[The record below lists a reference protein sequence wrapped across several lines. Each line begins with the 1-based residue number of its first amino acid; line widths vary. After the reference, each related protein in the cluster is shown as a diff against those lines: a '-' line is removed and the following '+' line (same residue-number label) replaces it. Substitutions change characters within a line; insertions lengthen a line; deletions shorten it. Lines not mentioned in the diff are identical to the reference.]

1 MSSLSDMI
9 RNSTVNA
16 GMTAHVMPAVE
27 SSIVKLVTAALE
39 EAALA
44 QGVLMPDPW
53 TKDAPPTIIIVPGSS
68 WLAPMTVAIDARG
81 GSVHATPSREKSEVA
96 RDLDV
101 LVRIEDGASVWV
113 AASSA
118 HVPDLARRAAE
129 CIVTVNGLT
138 SAAITRAVGTVTGEE
153 IIIEDADWHGLSL
166 PLIASSIRSGDT
178 AETCRDRLRRWSAY
192 TDETADAGEEI
203 EESDQWPVFGSAVVW
218 LTETLA
224 LFDGLK
230 TSRVPKGLLRHTMLA
245 GQPGCGKSSLVDQ
258 LAERAAVP
266 LHRLSV
272 GALFAA
278 GTGYLDSVVRQI
290 VSFFDALRSHNG
302 PAIGIIEEI
311 DAMSTRTGG
320 TDSNGAYWSTVITSM
335 LLAIDDLNASGA
347 PVLLVGCTNRP
358 EDVDAAICRPGR
370 IGRLIEVTPPQ
381 TIDDVVAVLRVHLGR
396 DLPDAPLRDRARLW
410 LGESQAQLADRVA
423 AARNRAFLAGR
434 PLGFADLDP
443 DGMTRT
449 ADSNGAL
456 KKAALHEA
464 AHAVIAH
471 AFGRELDAIA
481 LRLDRAGSVSGFTTL
496 IPRLMGA
503 TYDERLDDCCIA
515 LAGRAADAY
524 FGKRIDDGS
533 ATDLIQASHA
543 IALLYL
549 STGLSETL
557 IALPP
562 DVVTKEL
569 TTNLVLQDTVETILQ
584 DQMRRADDLVAQHHQ
599 TIERLAEVL
608 HEHRILAK
616 AEIAAFLMESKP

>member
-1 MSSLSDMI
+1 MSSLSEMI

-16 GMTAHVMPAVE
+16 GMTAHVMPAVV
-27 SSIVKLVTAALE
+27 SSIVILVTAALE
-39 EAALA
+39 EHALS
-44 QGVLMPDPW
+44 QGVLLPDPW
-53 TKDAPPTIIIVPGSS
+53 TKDAPPTIIFVPDSS
-68 WLAPMTVAIDARG
+68 WLAPITVAIDARG
-81 GSVHATPSREKSEVA
+81 GAVHATPSREKSEVA
-96 RDLDV
+96 SDLDV

-129 CIVTVNGLT
+129 CVVTVQGLT
-138 SAAITRAVGTVTGEE
+138 SAAIARAVGTVTGQEV
-153 IIIEDADWHGLSL
+153 IIEDADWRGLSL
-166 PLIASSIRSGDT
+166 PLIASSIRSGET
-178 AETCRDRLRRWSAY
+178 AEACRDRLRRWSEH
-192 TDETADAGEEI
+192 TDETADTSEKT
-203 EESDQWPVFGSAVVW
+203 EESDQWPVFGSAALW

-230 TSRVPKGLLRHTMLA
+230 TCRVPKGLLRHTMLA

-266 LHRLSV
+266 LYRLSV
-272 GALFAA
+272 GALFVA
-278 GTGYLDSVVRQI
+278 GTGHLDSVVRQI
-290 VSFFDALRSHNG
+290 VGFFDALRSQNG

-320 TDSNGAYWSTVITSM
+320 TDSNGAYWSTVITSI

-396 DLPDAPLRDRARLW
+396 DLQDAPLRDLSRLW
-410 LGESQAQLADRVA
+410 LGESHAQLADRVA
-423 AARNRAFLAGR
+423 AARNRALLAGR
-434 PLGFADLDP
+434 TLELADLDP
-443 DGMTRT
+443 DRT
-449 ADSNGAL
+449 ADKTERIGIL

-471 AFGRELDAIA
+471 AFGRIVDAMA

-496 IPRLMGA
+496 IPRLAGA

-515 LAGRAADAY
+515 LAGRAADAR
-524 FGKRIDDGS
+524 FGKRVDDGS
-533 ATDLIQASHA
+533 ASDLIQASHA

-584 DQMRRADDLVAQHHQ
+584 DQMSRADDLVAQHHQ

-608 HEHRILAK
+608 LERRTLAK
-616 AEIAAFLMESKP
+616 AEIAAFLTESKA